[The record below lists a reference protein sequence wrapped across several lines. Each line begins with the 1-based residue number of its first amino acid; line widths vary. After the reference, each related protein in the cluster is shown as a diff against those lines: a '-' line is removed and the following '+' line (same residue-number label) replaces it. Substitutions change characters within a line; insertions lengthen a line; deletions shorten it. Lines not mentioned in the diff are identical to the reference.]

1 MQRMSLCPRGQKW
14 SLGGREGPLIIMGR
28 NLRRAKSEKANERQR
43 KVMEIKKLR
52 GEIER
57 CWKEREREE

>member
-1 MQRMSLCPRGQKW
+1 MQRMSLLSQRTKVE
-14 SLGGREGPLIIMGR
+14 LGRREGPLVIMGR

>member
-43 KVMEIKKLR
+43 KV
-52 GEIER
+52 
-57 CWKEREREE
+57 